1 MHVLYGCLSPTPIGD
16 HGQLFRDHAQL
27 HPAIKR
33 DWMRVA
39 NLKSRSARQ
48 RGNNMLV
55 PYQANLQKIKRSPP
69 RKPSNGVAVISLLS
83 WNSTSLRF
91 HFLILKDKLF
101 MTTSNY
107 FSVL

>member
-1 MHVLYGCLSPTPIGD
+1 MGAFRRPLSVTTVNF
-16 HGQLFRDHAQL
+16 FRDHAQL

-55 PYQANLQKIKRSPP
+55 PYQANLQKI
-69 RKPSNGVAVISLLS
+69 RKLGTL
-83 WNSTSLRF
+83 
-91 HFLILKDKLF
+91 D
-101 MTTSNY
+101 
-107 FSVL
+107 